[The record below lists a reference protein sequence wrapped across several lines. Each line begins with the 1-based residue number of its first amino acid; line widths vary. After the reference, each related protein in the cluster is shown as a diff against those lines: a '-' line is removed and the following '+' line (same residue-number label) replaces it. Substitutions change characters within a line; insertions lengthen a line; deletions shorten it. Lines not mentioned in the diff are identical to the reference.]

1 MEREGGRLL
10 NRPDPTSSPFPEG
23 HGSPSEGRKGG
34 RADKLWCFV
43 CISFGRSPFKK
54 IPVVGGK
61 ELDLHAL
68 YTRVTTL
75 GGFGKVSGSFNLGF
89 PPTNLFPKVSSDPR
103 GWRGEPGWPGTVLFT
118 AGQRRWGVEGGS
130 QQIGRLV
137 ARPCRRSDGG
147 GPGGTARTPLLP
159 PPPPQDPLAHAPL
172 PREGEGGAGSC
183 WAARAGFFRLWW
195 QLCASLLQRERQR
208 GESLSAVLVQL
219 KISGHV

>member
-1 MEREGGRLL
+1 MDFFFLREPFLLQKWQIRRVKTTQTSGERDSLSWTSCGSFTTAEGEENGEMEREGGRLL

-103 GWRGEPGWPGTVLFT
+103 GWRGEPGWPGTVLFK
-118 AGQRRWGVEGGS
+118 AG
-130 QQIGRLV
+130 
-137 ARPCRRSDGG
+137 
-147 GPGGTARTPLLP
+147 
-159 PPPPQDPLAHAPL
+159 
-172 PREGEGGAGSC
+172 
-183 WAARAGFFRLWW
+183 
-195 QLCASLLQRERQR
+195 
-208 GESLSAVLVQL
+208 
-219 KISGHV
+219 